1 MTVTVGIDKI
11 GLYVPQYYIEMTEL
25 AQARGVEPSKYT
37 IGIGQATPRPR
48 CGRDGGQCGS

>member
-25 AQARGVEPSKYT
+25 AQARGVEPSKY
-37 IGIGQATPRPR
+37 GRATPRPR

>member
-37 IGIGQATPRPR
+37 IGIGQ
-48 CGRDGGQCGS
+48 D